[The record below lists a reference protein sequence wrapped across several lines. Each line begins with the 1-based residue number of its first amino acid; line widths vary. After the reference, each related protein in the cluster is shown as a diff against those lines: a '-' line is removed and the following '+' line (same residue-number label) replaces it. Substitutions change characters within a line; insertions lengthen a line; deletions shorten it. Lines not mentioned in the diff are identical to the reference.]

1 MKYFEFS
8 IKWKI
13 KKINIKDPF
22 NWFWKKLKLNDL
34 GLFYYLNEKR
44 ARSNNHNQKEVDTK
58 YFKKNQAKSY
68 IEKT

>member
-1 MKYFEFS
+1 LSLVSSEKLKRLIFKILSIDFE
-8 IKWKI
+8 
-13 KKINIKDPF
+13 
-22 NWFWKKLKLNDL
+22 KKLKLNDL

-58 YFKKNQAKSY
+58 YFKKNQAKNY